1 MHRLNTVGSFVLG
14 TGVGAL
20 VEAVGNRVGWLVGR
34 GVGALVGMLV
44 GVHAHP
50 KQLWPCSWSHS
61 HVYLSEN
68 RRGLRDK
75 ELISNSKALRSDL
88 RS

>member
-1 MHRLNTVGSFVLG
+1 MPSITWTRGLLHRLNTVGSFVLG

-61 HVYLSEN
+61 HVYFGW
-68 RRGLRDK
+68 R
-75 ELISNSKALRSDL
+75 AYH
-88 RS
+88 